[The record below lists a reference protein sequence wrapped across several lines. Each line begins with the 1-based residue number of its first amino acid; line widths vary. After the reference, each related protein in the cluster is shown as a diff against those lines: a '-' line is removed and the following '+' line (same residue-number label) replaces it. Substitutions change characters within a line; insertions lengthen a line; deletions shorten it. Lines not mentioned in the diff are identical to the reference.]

1 MKKKCILLAAI
12 LMLTLVFS
20 ACGAST
26 NDAKAETADQ
36 YYGAGM
42 DMEMAMSAESAEPS
56 LGGMESNWTSVNS
69 DVYNDTSTKIIR
81 TATMVI
87 QTTDFDATVE
97 GLAKL
102 TEENG
107 GYYES
112 ANVEGGGYY
121 DSYARQSAYYTV
133 RIPRENFVAFRNGAG
148 DIGHLY
154 SVQEG
159 TKDVGETYYDTES
172 RLATLTTKRDRLLAL
187 LEEATEMEDIITLEN
202 ALAEVM
208 YEIDMHTGTLRKYDS
223 LINYSTF
230 TITINEVVKIVD
242 EPGPEDSFGV
252 KLLANL
258 KEGFERF
265 ADNVQDFVLWVANN
279 LIGLVIFAA
288 IVVAAVILVRRHFRR
303 VRRRRESA
311 SEE

>member
-1 MKKKCILLAAI
+1 MKKKSFLLAAI
-12 LMLTLVFS
+12 LILTLVFS

-26 NDAKAETADQ
+26 NDAKMESVDR

-42 DMEMAMSAESAEPS
+42 DLEMEAPAESAKPS
-56 LGGMESNWTSVNS
+56 LDGGSWTGVNS
-69 DVYNDTSTKIIR
+69 DVYNDTSNKIIR
-81 TATMVI
+81 TAYMVI

-97 GLAKL
+97 GLARL

-107 GYYES
+107 GYYEN
-112 ANVEGGGYY
+112 AHVEGGGYY
-121 DSYARQSAYYTV
+121 DSYARRSAYYTV
-133 RIPRENFVAFRNGAG
+133 RIPKENFTAFRSGAG
-148 DIGHLY
+148 EIGHLY

-159 TKDVGETYYDTES
+159 TQDVGESYYDTES

-187 LEEATEMEDIITLEN
+187 LEEAKEMEDIITLEN

-208 YEIDMHTGTLRKYDS
+208 YEIDRHTGTLRKYDS

-242 EPGPEDSFGV
+242 DPGPEDSFGV

-258 KEGFERF
+258 KRGGERF
-265 ADNVQDFVLWVANN
+265 ADNVQDFILWVANN

-288 IVVAAVILVRRHFRR
+288 VVVAALILVRRKVRR
-303 VRRRRESA
+303 VRRRRETPN
-311 SEE
+311 EE

>member
-1 MKKKCILLAAI
+1 MKKKSLLLAAI
-12 LMLTLVFS
+12 LMLTIVFS
-20 ACGAST
+20 ACGAATS
-26 NDAKAETADQ
+26 DAQISVSDKYFSYDAPA
-36 YYGAGM
+36 
-42 DMEMAMSAESAEPS
+42 EMAPMASAGVSIGGVESD
-56 LGGMESNWTSVNS
+56 WTNVNS

-87 QTTDFDATVE
+87 QTTEFDATVE
-97 GLAKL
+97 GLARL

-112 ANVEGGGYY
+112 AQVEGGGYY
-121 DSYARQSAYYTV
+121 DSYSRRSGYFTV
-133 RIPRENFVAFRNGAG
+133 RIPKENFIAFRNGAG

-159 TKDVGETYYDTES
+159 TRDVGENYYDTES

-242 EPGPEDSFGV
+242 DPGPEDSFGV
-252 KLLANL
+252 KLVANL
-258 KEGFERF
+258 KRGFERF
-265 ADNVQDFVLWVANN
+265 VENLQDFVLWVANN

-288 IVVAAVILVRRHFRR
+288 VVVAALILVRRKVRR
-303 VRRRRESA
+303 VRRRRETPN
-311 SEE
+311 EE